1 MRLSERS
8 EFVPR
13 RLIRASQGTHN
24 DSLWASMSGALS
36 FGTFSLGK
44 DKSVWSRFEQP
55 KAGPKGEVQDRLH
68 KRYSPIRGETL
79 SLNLID
85 D

>member
-8 EFVPR
+8 EFAPR

-24 DSLWASMSGALS
+24 GSLWASMSGALS

-44 DKSVWSRFEQP
+44 DKSVWNRFEQP
-55 KAGPKGEVQDRLH
+55 QAGPKGEVQDGLH
-68 KRYSPIRGETL
+68 KRYSSMKDEK
-79 SLNLID
+79 LILIHKLD
-85 D
+85 